1 MDRSP
6 SSSHSSLAELL
17 ANDVV
22 DEDVSAADAEIAQGI
37 DLLAVEDAEEE
48 EEGSSFPDPEWIKL
62 D

>member
-6 SSSHSSLAELL
+6 SSSHSSSAELL

-22 DEDVSAADAEIAQGI
+22 DEDVSTADA
-37 DLLAVEDAEEE
+37 EE
-48 EEGSSFPDPEWIKL
+48 EEGSSFPDPEWIQL